1 MLILTLQTKVSM
13 KVFVKLILL
22 FAFGDKHI
30 DTRQKVIFYL

>member
-1 MLILTLQTKVSM
+1 M
-13 KVFVKLILL
+13 KVFVKLILLL